1 MYSILGSI
9 SKFFCALCCT
19 ILYIIVTIIIGIQ
32 ITIHPGR
39 HEGAPFQI
47 LDILELEGGDIS
59 HVCITH
65 NDRTFNDI
73 TKLQELA
80 GRNCYINISLFG
92 KECSH
97 YQYDLDVDMPS
108 DAHRIDM
115 INRLLQSG
123 HKEKILISHDV
134 VCNKHMEV
142 MDIDI
147 YWRMWYPK

>member
-1 MYSILGSI
+1 M
-9 SKFFCALCCT
+9 
-19 ILYIIVTIIIGIQ
+19 
-32 ITIHPGR
+32 
-39 HEGAPFQI
+39 
-47 LDILELEGGDIS
+47 
-59 HVCITH
+59 CITH

-108 DAHRIDM
+108 DAHRNDM

-134 VCNKHMEV
+134 VCKQELQTYGGHGYRHLLENVVPKMKERGINE
-142 MDIDI
+142 DIITDI
-147 YWRMWYPK
+147 MIHNPRQWLNSLPYTS